1 MSTDVDTDSI
11 PDVADRH
18 RRLIAFAVLAL
29 GARYGISASA
39 FLVDAGLASALGLL
53 ADGLTLLAVGLI
65 VPVFVWKGRNRSRD
79 DWHLY
84 EDDDGF
90 VARTIAR
97 AHAGS
102 WTLTFIVLILTESMD
117 RTLGDLSWVF
127 LFDVVLA
134 VMLLSFSLIFLYL
147 DRAPPASGSVG
158 AGDA

>member
-1 MSTDVDTDSI
+1 MSTEADTDSI

-29 GARYGISASA
+29 GARYGVSASA
-39 FLVDAGLASALGLL
+39 FLADAGLASSLGLL
-53 ADGLTLLAVGLI
+53 ADGLAFLAVGLV
-65 VPVFVWKGRNRSRD
+65 VPVFVWKARNRSRD

-147 DRAPPASGSVG
+147 DRAPPALGSVG
-158 AGDA
+158 TGDA